1 MSSRGQDTI
10 YALSSGAPPAGVAVI
25 RVSGSAVRALLGTL
39 MGGVPEP
46 RQAQLRSIRSRNGDL
61 IDRAIVLYFPAPHSF
76 TGEDC
81 CEFQL
86 HGGRAV
92 INAMLVTL
100 GECGLRH
107 AEAGEFSRRA
117 FDNGKLDLVEIEG
130 LADLIS
136 AETEMQRR
144 LAMQQSNGTLSGL
157 YQSWMQQ
164 LTRAR
169 ALIEAELDFPDEDDI
184 PGAVSDRVW
193 KMIEDMLVDIK
204 QHLDGGK
211 AAEII
216 RDGFKVV
223 IAGRPNAGKSSLMN
237 ALAKRDV
244 AIVTEIPGT
253 TRDLI
258 GIDLDLGGYLVHLVD
273 TAGLRETE
281 DTVEAEGVRRARASL
296 AGADLVLLLKDAL
309 DTGPA
314 EQIDVNA
321 EVVNIRT
328 KVDLVRDAIADSD
341 TIDISSVSGVGIDSL
356 TKRISESVAKKTVNP
371 GQAMVARRR
380 QIALLTEV
388 VDLLHACMRNEHL
401 VVELKAEYLRQAS
414 HVLGKLTGFVDTED
428 LLDVIF
434 SEFCIGK

>member
-1 MSSRGQDTI
+1 MSRTQDTI

-25 RVSGSAVRALLGTL
+25 RVSGMGVVPALETL
-39 MGGVPEP
+39 TGGVPAP
-46 RQAQLRSIRSRNGDL
+46 RIASLRSIRSRNGDVV
-61 IDRAIVLYFPAPHSF
+61 DQAIVLYFPAPQSF

-81 CEFQL
+81 FEFQI

-92 INAMLVTL
+92 VNATL
-100 GECGLRH
+100 AALHDIGLRH

-144 LAMQQSNGTLSGL
+144 LAIQQSSGSLSAL

-184 PGAVSDRVW
+184 PGSVSERVW
-193 KMIEDMLVDIK
+193 AMVEDMTADISR
-204 QHLDGGK
+204 HLEGNK

-253 TRDLI
+253 TRDII
-258 GIDLDLGGYLVHLVD
+258 GIDLDLDGYLVHLVD

-281 DTVEAEGVRRARASL
+281 DRVEAEGVRRARLSL
-296 AGADLVLLLKDAL
+296 EDADMVLLLKDVT
-309 DTGPA
+309 DTGPD
-314 EQIDVNA
+314 EEISVNGEIVKVCTKMDLIDGNH
-321 EVVNIRT
+321 
-328 KVDLVRDAIADSD
+328 DSDAIG
-341 TIDISSVSGVGIDSL
+341 ISAISGDGIDSL
-356 TKRISESVAKKTVNP
+356 TKRISGSLAARAAHA
-371 GQAMVARRR
+371 GQAMVARKR
-380 QIALLTEV
+380 QVALLKEALELLRACIGNESLVTE
-388 VDLLHACMRNEHL
+388 LR
-401 VVELKAEYLRQAS
+401 AEYLRQAS

-428 LLDVIF
+428 LLGVIF
-434 SEFCIGK
+434 SEFCVGK

>member
-1 MSSRGQDTI
+1 MSRAQDTI

-25 RVSGSAVRALLGTL
+25 RASGAGVAAALELL
-39 MGGVPEP
+39 AGGVPTP
-46 RQAQLRSIRSRNGDL
+46 RNASLRSIRTRNGDL
-61 IDRAIVLYFPAPHSF
+61 IDQGIVLYFLGPHSF

-92 INAMLVTL
+92 INALL
-100 GECGLRH
+100 DALHDAGLRH

-144 LAMQQSNGTLSGL
+144 LAIQQSNGSLSDL
-157 YQSWMQQ
+157 YRSWMQQ

-193 KMIEDMLVDIK
+193 AMAETIAADISR
-204 QHLDGGK
+204 HLAGNK
-211 AAEII
+211 AAEIT

-253 TRDLI
+253 TRDII

-273 TAGLRETE
+273 TAGLRDTE
-281 DTVEAEGVRRARASL
+281 DRVEAEGVRRARLSL
-296 AGADLVLLLKDAL
+296 EDADMVLLLRDAM
-309 DTGPA
+309 DTGPY
-314 EQIDVNA
+314 EQITVNA
-321 EVVNIRT
+321 DVVKVRT
-328 KVDLVRDAIADSD
+328 KVDLVTGLDCGDDAIDV
-341 TIDISSVSGVGIDSL
+341 SSLTGDGIDSL
-356 TKRISESVAKKTVNP
+356 TKRIIESLAAKTSYP
-371 GQAMVARRR
+371 GQIMVARHR

-388 VDLLHACMRNEHL
+388 RDQLLACIRNDDL
-401 VVELKAEYLRQAS
+401 VTELRAEYMRQAS
-414 HVLGKLTGFVDTED
+414 HALGKLTGFVDTED
-428 LLDVIF
+428 LLSVIF
-434 SEFCIGK
+434 SEFCVGK